1 MKNTVARFETQP
13 TNEREEVDRPCEPYS
28 AMEKLKTKILELIQ
42 FGEDNQNVHRY
53 VKKIAKEIDGLV
65 EIAKSEFLHEKAL
78 RA

>member
-1 MKNTVARFETQP
+1 
-13 TNEREEVDRPCEPYS
+13 
-28 AMEKLKTKILELIQ
+28 MEKLKTKILELIQ